1 MQAVAPE
8 NLIVPSTTI
17 IIPAYNE
24 EKRIG
29 KVLEEIGDFITVNNL
44 KWDVI
49 VSIDGSDNTEE
60 IVKGFS
66 KDYSFVKYD
75 RGRGRSGKGYAIKR
89 VVDKSMGEFTLIAD
103 ADGAVSLQGILKGF
117 SYCGTYDAILF
128 DRYSADGNAIPLY
141 RRIPSRGFNILVR
154 AMLGLNVTDTQCGY
168 KLVKTTIIKEAFKR
182 IGITNT
188 FFDVALLYHIQKMG
202 GKIKEIEVKYS
213 HRDESKFNILALI
226 LGNGVSLFAFRIR
239 HSRFYKYVPKL
250 ATELYLR
257 KFRWI

>member
-1 MQAVAPE
+1 MM
-8 NLIVPSTTI
+8 PSTTI
-17 IIPAYNE
+17 IIPAYDE

-29 KVLEEIGDFITVNNL
+29 RVLEEIADFVTVNNL
-44 KWDVI
+44 KWNVI
-49 VSIDGSDNTEE
+49 VSIDGSDNTQD

-66 KDYSFVKYD
+66 KDYSFVKYE
-75 RGRGRSGKGYAIKR
+75 RERGRSGKGYAIKR
-89 VVDKSMGEFTLIAD
+89 VVDKSTGEFTLIAD
-103 ADGAVSLQGILKGF
+103 ADGAVSLQDILNVF
-117 SYCGTYDAILF
+117 PYCGIYDAIMF

-154 AMLGLNVTDTQCGY
+154 AILGLKVTDTQCGY
-168 KLVKTTIIKEAFKR
+168 KLVRTSIIKEAFKR
-182 IGITNT
+182 IGITNA

-202 GKIKEIEVKYS
+202 GRIKEIEVKYS

-226 LGNGVSLFAFRIR
+226 IGHGISLFAFRIR
-239 HSRFYKYVPKL
+239 HSRFYKYVPKW

>member
-1 MQAVAPE
+1 MQALERPVS
-8 NLIVPSTTI
+8 LIPSTTI

-24 EKRIG
+24 EGRIG
-29 KVLEEIGDFITVNNL
+29 RVLEEIADFVTVNKP

-60 IVKGFS
+60 IIKGFS
-66 KDYSFVKYD
+66 KEYSFVKYEG
-75 RGRGRSGKGYAIKR
+75 GRGRSGKGYAIKR
-89 VVDKSMGEFTLIAD
+89 VIDKSTGEFTLIAD
-103 ADGAVSLQGILKGF
+103 ADGAVSLQDILRGF

-128 DRYSADGNAIPLY
+128 DRYSVKGNAIPLY
-141 RRIPSRGFNILVR
+141 RRIPSRGFNILIR
-154 AMLGLNVTDTQCGY
+154 AMLGLKVTDTQCGY
-168 KLVKTTIIKEAFKR
+168 KLVRTSIIKEAFKR
-182 IGITNT
+182 IGVTNT

-202 GKIKEIEVKYS
+202 GRIKEIEVKYS

-226 LGNGVSLFAFRIR
+226 IGHGISLFAFRIR
-239 HSRFYKYVPKL
+239 HSRFYKYVPKW

>member
-1 MQAVAPE
+1 MQSAE
-8 NLIVPSTTI
+8 LQNIMMPSTTI
-17 IIPAYNE
+17 IIPAYDE

-29 KVLEEIGDFITVNNL
+29 RVLEEIADFVTANNL

-49 VSIDGSDNTEE
+49 VSIDGSDNTME
-60 IVKGFS
+60 IVKDFS
-66 KDYSFVKYD
+66 KDYSFVKYE
-75 RGRGRSGKGYAIKR
+75 RGKGRSGKGYAIKR
-89 VVDKSMGEFTLIAD
+89 VVDRSTGEFTLIAD
-103 ADGAVSLQGILKGF
+103 ADGAVSLHDILNGLP
-117 SYCGTYDAILF
+117 YCGTYDTILF

-154 AMLGLNVTDTQCGY
+154 SMLGLKVTDTQCGY

-239 HSRFYKYVPKL
+239 HSRFYKYVPKW